1 VKTNGGKVDG
11 ETSIKLHPSLD
22 SFDQLRDVG
31 MTLTYQLPWPKRD
44 GRTLTGLKLLYVLTI
59 PMIGRDSASSL

>member
-1 VKTNGGKVDG
+1 MKTNGGKVDG

-31 MTLTYQLPWPKRD
+31 MTLTYQLLWPEWN
-44 GRTLTGLKLLYVLTI
+44 GCTHTGLKLLYVLTI